1 MIEKMD
7 DEYTTCPA
15 CNGSGKNADGSVC
28 FECNGSGKRLN
39 ACQVPEGP
47 EHEGVC
53 D

>member
-1 MIEKMD
+1 MIEKID

-15 CNGSGKNADGSVC
+15 CNGSGLNADGSVC
-28 FECNGSGKRLN
+28 FECNGSGKRQN

-47 EHEGVC
+47 EHIGVC